1 MAVSYSRH
9 RFGNRHHTP
18 ERYPHM
24 SSLHNRHPYFH
35 HVFITAFL
43 CVLSCHTVC
52 ADFPTSPTLS
62 WPAAS
67 TLDSKV
73 YEGKNLLLFFYSI
86 DDSRVVEAVGLI
98 KELYAIRNDYNF
110 DLAGIA
116 LPPDRLEELQQ
127 FNQNQGIPFPVY
139 LDYDRQLS
147 AKFKLAGGVGL
158 YIYNRQ
164 GQLIGSRMGN
174 VIPRENSLADNW
186 RAYATEYLRIPYL
199 PADEP
204 ILGIKPPVPLFK
216 GNTIGGSIID
226 IKEVYQAGP
235 VIILF
240 FSPGCSHCQDE
251 LAFLNS
257 LYNAGELQGKFEIV
271 AVSVSNQ
278 EFTADFISSQN
289 YLFPVM
295 VDAGRKITSLFPSY
309 TGTIPIS
316 FLVDRTGSIVSMHK
330 GFNDH
335 MRTIYMMELK
345 KLAGLPNPPL
355 LSKKGYSGE
364 SACVICHEQEHI
376 QWKLTRHA
384 DAFASMVRKGTE
396 DDETCVSCHVT
407 GYGEAGGYSLSS
419 KRYSKHLE
427 GVQCEACHGPG
438 HESCSAFAG
447 EKAKTKKAAEW
458 KKRCLACHTEKESIN
473 FVFAKRY
480 PRILHGNAP
489 DLTKMTR
496 EERLRFLLSYREKS
510 NIFDNPARY
519 VGAESC
525 RGCHSREYEHWNKT
539 AHAATHTTEKA
550 KTAPPEKQ
558 YRYNT
563 GAGSAGG
570 YPEPGR
576 EGVQC
581 EACHGPGENHVA
593 EPEAKGQGYIVGLTR
608 ECSSCVVEQICRRCH
623 SSEDD
628 PDFDFQKQLLK
639 VRHGSRVSP
648 EVSAANEHSVSNR

>member
-1 MAVSYSRH
+1 
-9 RFGNRHHTP
+9 
-18 ERYPHM
+18 M
-24 SSLHNRHPYFH
+24 SALHNRHPYSH
-35 HVFITAFL
+35 HLFIAAFL
-43 CVLSCHTVC
+43 CVLSCHAVF
-52 ADFPTSPTLS
+52 ADTPAGPDISL
-62 WPAAS
+62 PAAS
-67 TLDSKV
+67 TLDSKA
-73 YEGKNLLLFFYSI
+73 YEGKSLLLFFYSI
-86 DDSRVVEAVGLI
+86 DDTRVDEVVGLM
-98 KELYAIRNDYNF
+98 KELYSIRNDYNF
-110 DLAGIA
+110 DLVGIA

-127 FNQNQGIPFPVY
+127 YNQNHNIPFPVY
-139 LDYDRQLS
+139 LDHDRQLY
-147 AKFKLAGGVGL
+147 AKFKMAGGVGF

-164 GQLIGSRMGN
+164 GQLIASRMGS

-186 RAYATEYLRIPYL
+186 RAYASEYLRIPYI

-216 GNTIGGSIID
+216 GSTINGSIID
-226 IKEVYQAGP
+226 IKEVYQTRP

-257 LYNAGELQGKFEIV
+257 LYSAGELQGKFEIV
-271 AVSVSNQ
+271 AVSIANQ
-278 EFTADFISSQN
+278 EFTSNFIRNQN
-289 YLFPVM
+289 YVFPVM
-295 VDAGRKITSLFPSY
+295 VDAGRKIASLFPSY

-316 FLVDRTGSIVSMHK
+316 FLVDRTGSIVSLHK
-330 GFNDH
+330 GFTDH
-335 MRTIYMMELK
+335 MRTIYIMELK

-364 SACVICHEQEHI
+364 SACMICHEQEHI

-396 DDETCVSCHVT
+396 DNQQCVSCHVT
-407 GYGEAGGYSLSS
+407 GYGEAGGYSMSS

-427 GVQCEACHGPG
+427 GVQCESCHGAG
-438 HESCSAFAG
+438 HKSCSAFAG
-447 EKAKTKKAAEW
+447 EKAKKKKATEW
-458 KKRCLACHTEKESIN
+458 EKRCLTCHTEKESIN
-473 FVFAKRY
+473 FVFARRY

-489 DLTKMTR
+489 DLSQMTR
-496 EERLRFLLSYREKS
+496 EDRLRFLLAYREKS
-510 NIFDNPARY
+510 NIFDNPAQY

-525 RGCHSREYEHWNKT
+525 RGCHSKEYGHWEKT
-539 AHAATHTTEKA
+539 VHAGAHTTEKA
-550 KTAPPEKQ
+550 KAALPEKQ

-563 GAGSAGG
+563 GVGSAGG

-576 EGVQC
+576 DGVQC
-581 EACHGPGENHVA
+581 EACHGPGEKHVA

-639 VRHGSRVSP
+639 VRHGL
-648 EVSAANEHSVSNR
+648 